1 MGPTRLRVGVKYG
14 AWAAAAAAAAAA
26 ADGTAATEPA
36 PAAARVCR
44 GNVAPGPAV
53 GPPPALA
60 GAAVGALA
68 NFTVTGSVLPSGI
81 VPLRCLMAASASCRL
96 S

>member
-14 AWAAAAAAAAAA
+14 ACAAAAA

-53 GPPPALA
+53 GPPALA